1 MQLINLLQKRIRFVN
16 EKNEVNE
23 LIKQNEEF
31 NEYIEVNQL
40 ANKMNLIK

>member
-16 EKNEVNE
+16 EKNEVNK

>member
-1 MQLINLLQKRIRFVN
+1 MQLINLLQKKIRFVN
-16 EKNEVNE
+16 EKNEVNK

>member
-16 EKNEVNE
+16 EKNEVNK

-31 NEYIEVNQL
+31 NEYIEVNQF